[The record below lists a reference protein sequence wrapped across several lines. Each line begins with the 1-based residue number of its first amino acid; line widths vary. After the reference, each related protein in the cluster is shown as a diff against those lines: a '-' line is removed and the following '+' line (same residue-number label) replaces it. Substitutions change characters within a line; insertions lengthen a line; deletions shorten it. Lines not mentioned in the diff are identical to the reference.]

1 MVENNINMYIFAHNF
16 FNVNGRV
23 PSKQNIMAVKIRLSR
38 RGRKKLA
45 IYDIVV
51 ADARSPRDGKII
63 EKIGNYNPNS
73 NPATINLDLDKA
85 LEWVMKGAQP
95 SETARAILS
104 YKGVMMKK
112 HLQVGVLKGALKQED
127 ADKKLEAWLK
137 EKEAKINKKI
147 DSVSETQEK
156 EKKKKLEE
164 EKAYNKKREEDLK
177 KKLEEAAKAEEAK
190 EEAKEEAPAAE
201 EAKEEAPAAE
211 EAKEE
216 APAAEEAKEEAP
228 AAEETKEETKE
239 EDSKK

>member
-1 MVENNINMYIFAHNF
+1 
-16 FNVNGRV
+16 
-23 PSKQNIMAVKIRLSR
+23 MAVKIRLSR

-137 EKEAKINKKI
+137 EKEAKITNKI

-156 EKKKKLEE
+156 EKKKKLE
-164 EKAYNKKREEDLK
+164 D
-177 KKLEEAAKAEEAK
+177 AAK
-190 EEAKEEAPAAE
+190 AE

-228 AAEETKEETKE
+228 AAEVAKEEAPAAEVAKEEAPAAEVAKEETKE

>member
-1 MVENNINMYIFAHNF
+1 
-16 FNVNGRV
+16 
-23 PSKQNIMAVKIRLSR
+23 MAVKIRLSR

-45 IYDIVV
+45 IFDIVV
-51 ADARSPRDGKII
+51 ADARSPRDGRII

-112 HLQVGVLKGALKQED
+112 HLQVGVLKGALKQEE

-137 EKEAKINKKI
+137 EKEGKITKKI
-147 DSVSETQEK
+147 DSLSEAK
-156 EKKKKLEE
+156 EQDQKKKLAE
-164 EKAYNKKREEDLK
+164 EKAYNKKREEEQK
-177 KKLEEAAKAEEAK
+177 KKLEEAAK
-190 EEAKEEAPAAE
+190 AE

-216 APAAEEAKEEAP
+216 APAAEEAKEDDQ
-228 AAEETKEETKE
+228 AEEDDQEDAEEAE
-239 EDSKK
+239 EEQEYA

>member
-1 MVENNINMYIFAHNF
+1 MRTIF

-45 IYDIVV
+45 IFDIVV
-51 ADARSPRDGKII
+51 ADARSPRDGRII
-63 EKIGNYNPNS
+63 EKLGNYNPNT
-73 NPATINLDLDKA
+73 NPATINLDTDKA
-85 LEWVMKGAQP
+85 LDWVMKGAQP

-112 HLQVGVLKGALKQED
+112 HLQIGVNKGAFKQEE
-127 ADKKLEAWLK
+127 ADKRLEAWLK
-137 EKEAKINKKI
+137 EKESKINKKI
-147 DSVSETQEK
+147 DSISDASEK
-156 EKKKKLEE
+156 DKKKRLEG
-164 EKAYNKKREEDLK
+164 EKAYNKKREEEQK
-177 KKLEEAAKAEEAK
+177 KKLEEAA
-190 EEAKEEAPAAE
+190 AAE

-216 APAAEEAKEEAP
+216 APKAEETKEEAKEEATK
-228 AAEETKEETKE
+228 AEETKEEAKE

>member
-1 MVENNINMYIFAHNF
+1 
-16 FNVNGRV
+16 
-23 PSKQNIMAVKIRLSR
+23 MAVKIRLSR

-45 IYDIVV
+45 IFDIVV
-51 ADARSPRDGKII
+51 ADARSPRDGRII

-112 HLQVGVLKGALKQED
+112 HLQVGVLKGALKQEE

-137 EKEAKINKKI
+137 EKEGKITKKI
-147 DSVSETQEK
+147 DSLSEAK
-156 EKKKKLEE
+156 EQDQKKKLAE
-164 EKAYNKKREEDLK
+164 EKAYNKKREEEQK

-190 EEAKEEAPAAE
+190 EEAPAAE
-201 EAKEEAPAAE
+201 EAKEEN
-211 EAKEE
+211 
-216 APAAEEAKEEAP
+216 
-228 AAEETKEETKE
+228 KE

>member
-1 MVENNINMYIFAHNF
+1 
-16 FNVNGRV
+16 
-23 PSKQNIMAVKIRLSR
+23 MAVKIRLSR

-45 IYDIVV
+45 IFDIVV
-51 ADARSPRDGKII
+51 ADARSPRDGRII

-112 HLQVGVLKGALKQED
+112 HLQVGVLKGALKQEE

-137 EKEAKINKKI
+137 EKEGKITKKI
-147 DSVSETQEK
+147 DSLSEAK
-156 EKKKKLEE
+156 EQDQKKKLAE
-164 EKAYNKKREEDLK
+164 EKAYNKKREEEQK
-177 KKLEEAAKAEEAK
+177 KKLEEAAKAEET
-190 EEAKEEAPAAE
+190 KEEAPAAE
-201 EAKEEAPAAE
+201 EAKEEAPAEE
-211 EAKEE
+211 EA
-216 APAAEEAKEEAP
+216 
-228 AAEETKEETKE
+228 KEETKE

>member
-1 MVENNINMYIFAHNF
+1 MRTIF
-16 FNVNGRV
+16 FNVNGRD

-137 EKEAKINKKI
+137 EKEAKITKKI

-156 EKKKKLEE
+156 EKKKKIEE

-190 EEAKEEAPAAE
+190 EEAPAAE
-201 EAKEEAPAAE
+201 EAKEEAPAEAAAE
-211 EAKEE
+211 EATEQAPAEEAAAEEE
-216 APAAEEAKEEAP
+216 APAEESEE
-228 AAEETKEETKE
+228 ESSDDE
-239 EDSKK
+239 KK

>member
-1 MVENNINMYIFAHNF
+1 MRTIF

-23 PSKQNIMAVKIRLSR
+23 PSKQYIMAVKIRLSR

-45 IYDIVV
+45 IFDIVV
-51 ADARSPRDGKII
+51 ADARSPRDGRII

-112 HLQVGVLKGALKQED
+112 HLQVGVLKGALKQEE

-137 EKEAKINKKI
+137 EKEGKITKKI
-147 DSVSETQEK
+147 DSLSEAK
-156 EKKKKLEE
+156 EQDQKKKLAE
-164 EKAYNKKREEDLK
+164 EKAYNKKREEEQK

-190 EEAKEEAPAAE
+190 EEAPAAE
-201 EAKEEAPAAE
+201 EAKDEAKEEAPAAE

-216 APAAEEAKEEAP
+216 
-228 AAEETKEETKE
+228 TKE

>member
-1 MVENNINMYIFAHNF
+1 MRTIF

-45 IYDIVV
+45 IFDIVV
-51 ADARSPRDGKII
+51 ADARSPRDGRII

-112 HLQVGVLKGALKQED
+112 HLQVGVLKGALKQEE

-137 EKEAKINKKI
+137 EKEGKITKKI
-147 DSVSETQEK
+147 DSLSEAK
-156 EKKKKLEE
+156 EQDQKKKLAE
-164 EKAYNKKREEDLK
+164 EKAYNKKREEEQK
-177 KKLEEAAKAEEAK
+177 KKLEEAA
-190 EEAKEEAPAAE
+190 AAE
-201 EAKEEAPAAE
+201 EAKEEAPKAE
-211 EAKEE
+211 EA
-216 APAAEEAKEEAP
+216 
-228 AAEETKEETKE
+228 KEETKE

>member
-1 MVENNINMYIFAHNF
+1 MRTIF

-45 IYDIVV
+45 IFDIVV
-51 ADARSPRDGKII
+51 ADARSPRDGRII

-112 HLQVGVLKGALKQED
+112 HLQVGVLKGALKQEE

-137 EKEAKINKKI
+137 EKEGKITKKI
-147 DSVSETQEK
+147 DSLSEAK
-156 EKKKKLEE
+156 EQDQKKKLAE
-164 EKAYNKKREEDLK
+164 EKAYNKKREEEQK
-177 KKLEEAAKAEEAK
+177 KKLEAPAAEET
-190 EEAKEEAPAAE
+190 KEEAPAAE
-201 EAKEEAPAAE
+201 EAKEEAPKA
-211 EAKEE
+211 
-216 APAAEEAKEEAP
+216 
-228 AAEETKEETKE
+228 EETKE

>member
-1 MVENNINMYIFAHNF
+1 
-16 FNVNGRV
+16 
-23 PSKQNIMAVKIRLSR
+23 MAVKIRLSR

-112 HLQVGVLKGALKQED
+112 HLQIGVFF
-127 ADKKLEAWLK
+127 W
-137 EKEAKINKKI
+137 
-147 DSVSETQEK
+147 
-156 EKKKKLEE
+156 
-164 EKAYNKKREEDLK
+164 AYVQ
-177 KKLEEAAKAEEAK
+177 
-190 EEAKEEAPAAE
+190 
-201 EAKEEAPAAE
+201 
-211 EAKEE
+211 
-216 APAAEEAKEEAP
+216 
-228 AAEETKEETKE
+228 TF
-239 EDSKK
+239 

>member
-1 MVENNINMYIFAHNF
+1 MRTIF

-45 IYDIVV
+45 IFDIVV
-51 ADARSPRDGKII
+51 ADARSPRDGRII

-112 HLQVGVLKGALKQED
+112 HLQVGVLKGALKQEE

-137 EKEAKINKKI
+137 EKEGKITKKI
-147 DSVSETQEK
+147 DSLSEAK
-156 EKKKKLEE
+156 EQDQKKKLAE
-164 EKAYNKKREEDLK
+164 EKAYNKKREEEQK
-177 KKLEEAAKAEEAK
+177 KKLEEAAK
-190 EEAKEEAPAAE
+190 AE

-216 APAAEEAKEEAP
+216 APAAEEAKEE
-228 AAEETKEETKE
+228 TKE